1 MSGSQTVVVVTD
13 AGLHALRLEGRHAEP
28 AGSCFRAT
36 ELPRSLCG
44 EFDVDRIAEEIVQT
58 VSEASPGAESVI
70 LVLPLSWCFS
80 QVMDT
85 SADKGEALA
94 FAFESHLPLPLEEL
108 TCAFVPLTTGHTL
121 ALAVPTEP
129 TRRLLSAIESRRI
142 EVTSLLVDVALLASQ
157 TQRPRST
164 GFLIL
169 DERSVRFVFLGSADD
184 PPQAGFWGM
193 TQDAGHDT
201 SIDQSL
207 AQRRLQGFNEWAV
220 LCVSRPESVDAMD
233 RLLDGTE
240 WKEREIGAD
249 AVVRIARSACSASI
263 AADLRSGALIAA
275 GHWNEPWR
283 IARHAILLAAAC
295 LVIAFVGF
303 RARHQ
308 ATMTEIERVQTAQTT
323 TYREL
328 FGRQVPAQGAPMRLA
343 SERIRLE
350 ALTRKQSTSPD
361 RRPAPLRILREF
373 AASVPADVRL
383 TLHEARVDE
392 KQLTLRGLTTEH
404 RDAERITES
413 LHRLAGLEVRPPRTR
428 RLDSGGVEFSITAQL
443 GGASKP

>member
-13 AGLHALRLEGRHAEP
+13 AGLHALRWEGRHAEP
-28 AGSCFRAT
+28 VGSCFRAM

-44 EFDVDRIAEEIVQT
+44 EFDVDRIAEAIEEIVR
-58 VSEASPGAESVI
+58 EASPVAESVI

-80 QVMDT
+80 QVME
-85 SADKGEALA
+85 SLSHKGEALA

-121 ALAVPTEP
+121 ALAVPTES
-129 TRRLLSAIESRRI
+129 TQQLLSAIESRQI

-157 TQRPRST
+157 GQRPRST

-169 DERSVRFVFLGSADD
+169 DERSVRFVFLGSAGD
-184 PPQAGFWGM
+184 PPQAGFWGVI
-193 TQDAGHDT
+193 QDAGYYT

-207 AQRRLQGFNEWAV
+207 ARRRLKGFDEWTI
-220 LCVSRPESVDAMD
+220 LCVSREKSVDTLD
-233 RLLDGTE
+233 PLLNDIE
-240 WKEREIGAD
+240 WKERETGAD
-249 AVVRIARSACSASI
+249 AVVRIARSACSASTV
-263 AADLRSGALIAA
+263 ADLRSGALTAA
-275 GHWNEPWR
+275 GHWNEQWR
-283 IARHAILLAAAC
+283 LARQVILLAAAC

-308 ATMTEIERVQTAQTT
+308 ATMAEIERVQTAQTT
-323 TYREL
+323 TYRDL
-328 FGRQVPAQGAPMRLA
+328 FGQQVPAQGAPMRLA

-350 ALTRKQSTSPD
+350 ALTRKQSASPD

-373 AASVPADVRL
+373 AASVPADVRI

-392 KQLTLRGLTTEH
+392 KQLTLRGLTAEH

-413 LHRLAGLEVRPPRTR
+413 LHRLASLEVRPPRTR

-443 GGASKP
+443 AGASKP